1 MLATALTILSRS
13 PLTIFVGIF
22 VSALPMGS
30 VPTPP
35 ETFSR
40 TGFVSLSQTF
50 SGLTKRSA
58 PVFAQLMPLP
68 TTSPTVSFV
77 QSHADSKLPRMP
89 PDSRSCVPACWWRAR
104 ALPRYFGSV
113 GMTYS
118 GYRGFPSPTIAV
130 GRLTFIG
137 FATPQ
142 PLPTVPP
149 ASRSL
154 GAVGSGSSPT
164 NLATLSQTDLMPFVY
179 THSITKFTG
188 FFVMSISVRQERP
201 TASFASSKASPTSF
215 TADLIREKT
224 GLRSEEHTSE
234 LQSRE
239 NLV

>member
-1 MLATALTILSRS
+1 
-13 PLTIFVGIF
+13 
-22 VSALPMGS
+22 
-30 VPTPP
+30 
-35 ETFSR
+35 
-40 TGFVSLSQTF
+40 
-50 SGLTKRSA
+50 
-58 PVFAQLMPLP
+58 
-68 TTSPTVSFV
+68 
-77 QSHADSKLPRMP
+77 
-89 PDSRSCVPACWWRAR
+89 
-104 ALPRYFGSV
+104 
-113 GMTYS
+113 MTYS

-154 GAVGSGSSPT
+154 GAFGSGSSPT

-188 FFVMSISVRQERP
+188 FFVISISLPQERP

-224 GLRSEEHTSE
+224 GLRPFSYSQSVLSEI
-234 LQSRE
+234 QSTTGRTE
-239 NLV
+239 RS